1 MLRPTLGDTLS
12 DMSNVVP
19 FSRPR
24 AVPAPQISDV
34 VAVADDLFAA
44 LELLQGVTHRAA
56 AMGRPRREMELT
68 VRNLREAVSAVERA
82 LDCIGEGD
90 EAGQG

>member
-1 MLRPTLGDTLS
+1 MLGPALGDTLS
-12 DMSNVVP
+12 NMSNVVP
-19 FSRPR
+19 FSRPP
-24 AVPAPQISDV
+24 AAAPQISNV

-44 LELLQGVTHRAA
+44 LELLQGVAHRAA